1 MKLEGITVWYANL
14 APRDQRILRYG
25 AAAAV
30 VLLLLLV
37 LLPLQRSLNLAD
49 EQLRQQREDMA
60 WMRDNAPTLAAA
72 GPGQVAASSRN
83 ESLVVTIDRTARESG
98 LATALTGSTPSG
110 SGSMRVQLEN
120 ADFNLLL
127 GWLHRLTTQQ
137 GLMIED
143 AAITAN
149 GGAGMVN
156 VSVLVRPAK

>member
-1 MKLEGITVWYANL
+1 MKLDGITVWYGNL

-49 EQLRQQREDMA
+49 EQVRQKQQDLD
-60 WMRDNAPTLAAA
+60 WMKQVEPTLAAA
-72 GPGQVAASSRN
+72 GPGQAPASRN